1 MAIIINNNVPSLTA
15 QRYLGNANDALAKSI
30 ERLSSGLRINH
41 ASDDASGLAI
51 SEKLRAQI
59 SGLQRASMN
68 AQDGISMLQTAE
80 GGLQNIQ
87 DMIQRIRELSVQASS
102 DTFTSSD
109 RQEIQK
115 EIEQLIDEIDRTS
128 TSTEF
133 NTKKLLNGDAS
144 ALWSSNS
151 NKIDTIINGPIKEG
165 SYNINVNVDPGKNY
179 VYTTDVMTLNDDAI
193 GAEIDTAIGTTPDA
207 NDTNVAYVSNPVSLN
222 ATGTAYYTVTI
233 GDTTGGD
240 SDSAT
245 INGTYQQSGSAWTV
259 ALGSTIAADNSG
271 YIEIEFLQ
279 NYTGAATTDGFR
291 YRFINA
297 KTGAVGS
304 WTNGDLN
311 TNGIANT
318 ELGGIVSANITVSSG
333 DQVTSGDKILLAIS
347 NVDDVSAGVAASGG
361 GTIQIKDGPAG
372 YSGPIIEYDVD
383 TLTKV
388 DDGDTEIDYNDIT
401 VYIAELDQTNGN
413 LDFGNITLGFQ
424 EQADNG
430 AGNNYAATDTGDFR
444 MTVKGGGD
452 VATSTTKLKDIA
464 LFTNADGVNIFD
476 NTQELTIYG
485 NGKSTTIYLE
495 GDDTISDFETKLTN
509 AIVDDLSLGA
519 TTNISSTVSNVNNN
533 LVNFVSS
540 AEAQAGTNESVAGT
554 FVIQTAIPGEDGQI
568 AFVGNEDLINGLSV
582 SMIQEG
588 ENSTMTVN
596 VTDAVTGNKIGSDVV
611 NDNVLHKVIQGVDVK
626 IASDVGIDVSWDA
639 TNREIVFE
647 SNNESENF
655 KLHLA
660 NNQTQLQIGANEGQ
674 FIDTSIPQM
683 DSKSLGLDKILV
695 VDQDLAEKS
704 ITLADNALNKV
715 SGVRATIGAQINRLD
730 YSITGLDVAREN
742 ITAAESRIRDL
753 DVASEMAE
761 FTKQQIL
768 AQSAT
773 AMLAQ
778 ANQLPQMALKLLG
791 Y

>member
-1 MAIIINNNVPSLTA
+1 
-15 QRYLGNANDALAKSI
+15 
-30 ERLSSGLRINH
+30 
-41 ASDDASGLAI
+41 
-51 SEKLRAQI
+51 
-59 SGLQRASMN
+59 
-68 AQDGISMLQTAE
+68 
-80 GGLQNIQ
+80 
-87 DMIQRIRELSVQASS
+87 
-102 DTFTSSD
+102 
-109 RQEIQK
+109 
-115 EIEQLIDEIDRTS
+115 
-128 TSTEF
+128 
-133 NTKKLLNGDAS
+133 
-144 ALWSSNS
+144 
-151 NKIDTIINGPIKEG
+151 
-165 SYNINVNVDPGKNY
+165 
-179 VYTTDVMTLNDDAI
+179 
-193 GAEIDTAIGTTPDA
+193 
-207 NDTNVAYVSNPVSLN
+207 
-222 ATGTAYYTVTI
+222 
-233 GDTTGGD
+233 
-240 SDSAT
+240 
-245 INGTYQQSGSAWTV
+245 
-259 ALGSTIAADNSG
+259 
-271 YIEIEFLQ
+271 
-279 NYTGAATTDGFR
+279 
-291 YRFINA
+291 
-297 KTGAVGS
+297 
-304 WTNGDLN
+304 
-311 TNGIANT
+311 
-318 ELGGIVSANITVSSG
+318 
-333 DQVTSGDKILLAIS
+333 
-347 NVDDVSAGVAASGG
+347 
-361 GTIQIKDGPAG
+361 
-372 YSGPIIEYDVD
+372 
-383 TLTKV
+383 
-388 DDGDTEIDYNDIT
+388 
-401 VYIAELDQTNGN
+401 
-413 LDFGNITLGFQ
+413 LDFGYITLGFQ

-495 GDDTISDFETKLTN
+495 GDDTITDFETKLTN

-568 AFVGNEDLINGLSV
+568 AFVGNENLINGLSV